1 MKLFAIICDRNIIFS
16 QTKKGQGKAK
26 EVTKQPRQ
34 SFKENIQGRSV
45 RFTVQRRNKPMEFRV
60 GQPVR
65 TSSPE
70 MVQRSTDSSIDE
82 QYAAALPTY
91 SQLVTEDRYANYV
104 SLTFTSASM
113 WWNKSMPSGG
123 PSGVKLFGSGEPHI
137 VH

>member
-1 MKLFAIICDRNIIFS
+1 M
-16 QTKKGQGKAK
+16 
-26 EVTKQPRQ
+26 
-34 SFKENIQGRSV
+34 
-45 RFTVQRRNKPMEFRV
+45 QRRNKPMEFRG

-123 PSGVKLFGSGEPHI
+123 PSGVKFFGSGEPHI
-137 VH
+137 VHGSSSSNEVTVVSVDLP

>member
-1 MKLFAIICDRNIIFS
+1 
-16 QTKKGQGKAK
+16 
-26 EVTKQPRQ
+26 
-34 SFKENIQGRSV
+34 
-45 RFTVQRRNKPMEFRV
+45 MEFRG

-70 MVQRSTDSSIDE
+70 MVRRSTDSSIDE

-113 WWNKSMPSGG
+113 WWNKLMPSGG
-123 PSGVKLFGSGEPHI
+123 PSGVKLFSSGEPHI
-137 VH
+137 VHGPSSSNEVTVICVDLP

>member
-1 MKLFAIICDRNIIFS
+1 M
-16 QTKKGQGKAK
+16 GQGKTK

-45 RFTVQRRNKPMEFRV
+45 RFTVQRRNKPMEFRG

-70 MVQRSTDSSIDE
+70 MVRRSTDSSIDE
-82 QYAAALPTY
+82 QYAAAVPNY

-113 WWNKSMPSGG
+113 WWNKSTPSGG
-123 PSGVKLFGSGEPHI
+123 PSGVKLFGILCMDLHPPTR
-137 VH
+137 